1 MTSLSR
7 QFYKDLMKKN
17 LVDFGFCGWMA
28 DFGEYSPIEARSQSG
43 QDWWGQDHGEILH
56 QVQRTLNIAKNY
68 RIESALHKMQ
78 NKQKCFIVEY

>member
-68 RIESALHKMQ
+68 RIESALRKMQ